1 MTYSYDDCRS
11 FFYINRLLDNMEDL
25 NNLDETDVIRWAN
38 RYGLYK
44 ERKLNTVPERVKKSS
59 YKKVRKLLHQHEA
72 KNELL
77 PQSTLEK
84 NIIFAQQLFHLT
96 RQEALLLEGAILC
109 RKNNYLRH
117 FMLSNINSRDFSIGN
132 MAALANMPE
141 DDALSLLVPSAPL
154 MRFGLIMERKG
165 FSTEYL
171 VPEVIREF
179 FKYKYNTAD
188 ELKAA
193 FLGKPLKSSHTPQDF
208 AYVKETDFAVKLMQN
223 AAQNKGFNILLY
235 GSPGTGKTTF
245 AQMLAAR
252 AKRLIYPVGEK
263 VEKDRTHNYRLQE
276 LHQKT
281 ELLAG
286 EPRSCLLLDE
296 AEDIFSS
303 RMTQCDKVEINRL
316 LENNPCPV
324 IWTTNHIERMDPA
337 FIRRFTL
344 AVHFEEPPVNIR
356 QKIWRTQLKS
366 YQLPCS
372 YKATLALAKDFPVPP
387 AMITGAARA
396 ASMVKGDLDTVRQHV
411 EIMTQAMRGGRKL
424 SVEEQKHKAFNSALI
439 NADTDLALLTKQ
451 IKKLGKLNFSLCL
464 YGASGTG
471 KSAYARYLA
480 DELGLEVRQERA
492 STLISSFVGGTEENI
507 AAAFAR
513 AKEDKSLLVF
523 DEADSFLQ
531 DRSRARHSWEIT
543 AVNEMLTWMESHPYP
558 FVCTTNLMDR
568 LDAACLRRF
577 SFKVKYGFLTAQQ
590 LVEAFNY
597 FYKLKIL
604 PQQVYHLTSL
614 TPGDFE
620 VVKNKAEILG
630 SLKDAEAIVNL
641 LEEEQRVKQQTT
653 TPKIGFYK

>member
-1 MTYSYDDCRS
+1 MTYTYEDCRS
-11 FFYINRLLDNMEDL
+11 FFYINRLLDNMERA
-25 NNLDETDVIRWAN
+25 NNLDETDVIRWAKHD
-38 RYGLYK
+38 GVGKKLY
-44 ERKLNTVPERVKKSS
+44 TVSDSDKKRS
-59 YKKVRKLLHQHEA
+59 YKTLRKLLHKHATTEDLRPESA
-72 KNELL
+72 
-77 PQSTLEK
+77 LEK
-84 NIIFAQQLFHLT
+84 NIIFAQQLFHLSPT
-96 RQEALLLEGAILC
+96 EALLLEGVILG
-109 RKNNYLRH
+109 RKNSYLRH
-117 FMLSNINSRDFSIGN
+117 FMMSSRNTRDFSLDN
-132 MAALANMPE
+132 MAALANVPE
-141 DDALSLLVPSAPL
+141 EEAVSLLVPEAPL
-154 MRFGLIMERKG
+154 IRFGLIVEFRS
-165 FSTEYL
+165 FSPEYG
-171 VPEVIREF
+171 VPVTVRELL
-179 FKYKYNTAD
+179 KSQYNTVD

-193 FLGKPLKSSHTPQDF
+193 FLGKPFSTSCRAKDF
-208 AYVKETDFAVKLMQN
+208 EYVEETGFAVKLMRHTGN
-223 AAQNKGFNILLY
+223 RPGFNILLY
-235 GSPGTGKTTF
+235 GGPGTGKTTF
-245 AQMLAAR
+245 AQMLAAS
-252 AKRLIYPVGEK
+252 ANKVIYPVGERGGR
-263 VEKDRTHNYRLQE
+263 ERESNYRLRE

-281 ELLAG
+281 ELLGGDAQA
-286 EPRSCLLLDE
+286 CLLFDE
-296 AEDIFSS
+296 GEDVFSS
-303 RMTQCDKVEINRL
+303 RMTRCDKVEINRL

-344 AVHFEEPPVNIR
+344 AIHFEEPPVNIR
-356 QKIWRTQLKS
+356 QKIWRAQLKS

-372 YKATLALAKDFPVPP
+372 YKDTLALAKDFPVPP

-396 ASMVKGDLDTVRQHV
+396 ASMVKGDLGTVRQHL
-411 EIMTQAMRGGRKL
+411 EIMTQALRGGRKV

-439 NADTDLALLTKQ
+439 NADTDLALLTQQ
-451 IKKLGKLNFSLCL
+451 IKKLGKLKFSLCL

-507 AAAFAR
+507 AEAFAR

-568 LDAACLRRF
+568 LDSACLRRF

-590 LVEAFNY
+590 LVEAFDY

-630 SLKDAEAIVNL
+630 SLKDADAIVNL

-653 TPKIGFYK
+653 TAKIGFYK